1 MNSRIIRTIYESR
14 FITMFDEMRNAIN
27 AAENVLSHLQWRKSS
42 IVSSLDVY
50 NNREDELTDWE
61 LSEKKQYVTEL
72 DLIIDIEKHIQ
83 KWVKSQI

>member
-1 MNSRIIRTIYESR
+1 
-14 FITMFDEMRNAIN
+14 MFDEMRNAIN